1 MVFEVPSSLAPSWR
15 SLRPPR
21 PPPRGLQEG
30 HHVQHRPIAFSSG
43 LEVEFQMGHLRG
55 QLRACEI
62 YFSSTSSSSSRGSAE
77 GLKVRGH
84 RATFNSLFMK
94 LMSGFT
100 RKKAESLETFNFLFL
115 RFRNWRSSESR
126 SSCKTFQFSLLEIH
140 GADLVG
146 LRLEDLQ
153 LSILSS

>member
-1 MVFEVPSSLAPSWR
+1 
-15 SLRPPR
+15 
-21 PPPRGLQEG
+21 
-30 HHVQHRPIAFSSG
+30 
-43 LEVEFQMGHLRG
+43 
-55 QLRACEI
+55 
-62 YFSSTSSSSSRGSAE
+62 
-77 GLKVRGH
+77 
-84 RATFNSLFMK
+84 MK